1 MNTNKQKLMND
12 ILDAISQGLEESL
25 ELTRDHTSYKDVD
38 ARAYNWYYSP
48 NYKLAKLLEKQHEI
62 DVSRQTLNNIINV
75 IKENKNNLNTDIF
88 THYCFKM
95 YIVNN
100 HKTYKIYKSDNTKID
115 HPIYIRLFY
124 GPDEQYGITDNRII
138 DDNIDLSN
146 DPIKISINVK
156 YINMEEFIYATLKHE
171 LTHVIEMYS
180 AAKYNNT
187 NNLKN
192 TVSIDDESINK
203 LPISNDAKWELNR
216 MVYLCSNTEY
226 NAHLNGLAELINKMS
241 PTVIKKYIKDKPV
254 YDFIINYK
262 DGIDILTNLDE
273 ISQHNKNLQ
282 KYLDNNYLIP
292 IFCLGYLLQK
302 HHLIYNKT
310 QINWNFI
317 KCYKEDMYNSK
328 YLKIASQIC
337 EFYENRVKQY
347 REDIYKIVYKKFK
360 EKKIIK

>member
-1 MNTNKQKLMND
+1 MVKNKQKLMND

-25 ELTRDHTSYKDVD
+25 ELTREHHSYKDID

-146 DPIKISINVK
+146 DPIKISIN
-156 YINMEEFIYATLKHE
+156 
-171 LTHVIEMYS
+171 
-180 AAKYNNT
+180 
-187 NNLKN
+187 
-192 TVSIDDESINK
+192 D
-203 LPISNDAKWELNR
+203 
-216 MVYLCSNTEY
+216 
-226 NAHLNGLAELINKMS
+226 
-241 PTVIKKYIKDKPV
+241 KYIKMDE
-254 YDFIINYK
+254 FI
-262 DGIDILTNLDE
+262 
-273 ISQHNKNLQ
+273 
-282 KYLDNNYLIP
+282 
-292 IFCLGYLLQK
+292 
-302 HHLIYNKT
+302 
-310 QINWNFI
+310 
-317 KCYKEDMYNSK
+317 
-328 YLKIASQIC
+328 
-337 EFYENRVKQY
+337 
-347 REDIYKIVYKKFK
+347 
-360 EKKIIK
+360 